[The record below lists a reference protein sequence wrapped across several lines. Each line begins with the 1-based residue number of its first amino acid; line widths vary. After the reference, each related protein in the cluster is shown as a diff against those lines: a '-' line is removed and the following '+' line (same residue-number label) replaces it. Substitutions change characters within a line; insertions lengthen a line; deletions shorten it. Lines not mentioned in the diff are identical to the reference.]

1 MDQLLNAAFL
11 GLIQALTE
19 FLPVSSSGHLVL
31 GKVILGMDLES
42 GGAAFEVAMH
52 FGTLMSVIVLFF
64 GDIIR
69 LLKATGRL
77 LKGVG
82 HLKALWHED
91 PDIRLLVAIIIG
103 CIPAGLVGLL
113 FKDQLESA
121 FNDPRG
127 VCVALLCTGILLLST
142 TLAPAGK
149 ESIRPLDAVIVG
161 VAQAVA
167 IIPGISRSGST
178 ISVAQFLGVDRVE
191 AARYSF
197 LMSLPVIFGA
207 TLLKGKDMMANPP
220 PSETLTALALGAA
233 VSFVV
238 GLGALWAL
246 MQLVRQ
252 GRFSVFGWYCLTLG
266 VVGLILLQ

>member
-1 MDQLLNAAFL
+1 MLNAAFL

-31 GKVILGMDLES
+31 GKVILGMELD
-42 GGAAFEVAMH
+42 GGAATEVAMH

-64 GDIIR
+64 KDIIR
-69 LLKATGRL
+69 LFKATARLMGNLGR
-77 LKGVG
+77 VRY
-82 HLKALWHED
+82 LWHED

-103 CIPAGLVGLL
+103 CIPAGVIGLL

-127 VCVALLCTGILLLST
+127 VCVALLCTGGLLLT
-142 TLAPAGK
+142 TVMAPVGK
-149 ESIRPLDAVIVG
+149 ESIRPLDALIIG

-178 ISVAQFLGVDRVE
+178 ISVAQFLGIERVD
-191 AARYSF
+191 AARFSF
-197 LMSLPVIFGA
+197 LMSLPVIAGA
-207 TLLKGKDMMANPP
+207 TLLKGKDMLANPP
-220 PSETLTALALGAA
+220 PADTLAALGVGAA

-252 GRFSVFGWYCLTLG
+252 GKFSIFGWYCLTLG
-266 VVGLILLQ
+266 VVGLIMLQ